1 MINFSLWMEKQI
13 SWCVIMIK
21 KLHAMSVYDYVDM
34 LCKEI
39 GCEWS
44 TNIEGDIFLTKQHL
58 YNQQDNTKYI
68 AKNKRKI

>member
-1 MINFSLWMEKQI
+1 
-13 SWCVIMIK
+13 MIK
-21 KLHAMSVYDYVDM
+21 KLHAISGYNYVDM

-39 GCEWS
+39 GCEWI
-44 TNIEGDIFLTKQHL
+44 TDIEGNIFITKQHL